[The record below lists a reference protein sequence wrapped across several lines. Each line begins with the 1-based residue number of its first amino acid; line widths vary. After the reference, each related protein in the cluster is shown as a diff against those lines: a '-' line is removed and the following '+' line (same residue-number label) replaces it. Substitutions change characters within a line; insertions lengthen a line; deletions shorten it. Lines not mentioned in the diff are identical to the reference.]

1 MSSNNESIG
10 KTLAVVV
17 ALCLVCAIIVS
28 FAAVQLRPLQQANKA
43 KDIQS
48 NILVAAGIGKVE
60 NVSETFNNKI
70 EVRLVNMKT
79 GESFASDSSEEVQ
92 AKVNAFDFEKSK
104 FDPKLSFALAEKGI
118 TDIAGIQRVT
128 TEAPVY
134 ISRADNGSVDT
145 IIVPIQGY
153 GLWGLMYGFLSLE
166 NDGETIKNI
175 IFYKHGETPG
185 LGGEIQNPQ
194 WTAKWE
200 GKELPIDVVKSGA
213 SNEHQIDGLSG
224 ATLTSNGVDNTVDF
238 WTGDNGFGPF
248 LAEVRKGALK

>member
-10 KTLAVVV
+10 KTLTVVV

-28 FAAVQLRPLQQANKA
+28 FASVQLRPLQQANKE

-48 NILVAAGIGKVE
+48 NILAAAGIDKVE
-60 NVSETFNNKI
+60 NVLETFDAKI
-70 EVRLVNMKT
+70 EARVVNMTT
-79 GESFASDSSEEVQ
+79 GEFVDTDPTI
-92 AKVNAFDFEKSK
+92 FDFEKSK
-104 FDPKLSFALAEKGI
+104 YDAALSVSLKEKGVK
-118 TDIAGIQRVT
+118 DIAGIQRVT
-128 TEAPVY
+128 KESPVY
-134 ISRADNGSVDT
+134 ISKKEDGSVDA
-145 IIVPIQGY
+145 IILPIQGY
-153 GLWGLMYGFLSLE
+153 GLWGLMYGFISLE
-166 NDGETIKNI
+166 SDGETVKGI
-175 IFYKHGETPG
+175 IFYKHNETPG

>member
-1 MSSNNESIG
+1 MSTNNESIG
-10 KTLAVVV
+10 KTFAVVV

-118 TDIAGIQRVT
+118 TDIAGIHT
-128 TEAPVY
+128 
-134 ISRADNGSVDT
+134 
-145 IIVPIQGY
+145 
-153 GLWGLMYGFLSLE
+153 SLE
-166 NDGETIKNI
+166 QIMGQLTLLLFLFKVTV
-175 IFYKHGETPG
+175 Y
-185 LGGEIQNPQ
+185 
-194 WTAKWE
+194 
-200 GKELPIDVVKSGA
+200 GA
-213 SNEHQIDGLSG
+213 
-224 ATLTSNGVDNTVDF
+224 
-238 WTGDNGFGPF
+238 
-248 LAEVRKGALK
+248 